1 MTSKILPITIVT
13 LAIFSQSVICGQ
25 EETNKQL
32 FVTSSFI
39 FLGISLVSFGALAGA
54 HYGKLRAQT
63 DHLKAMDNKQNP
75 HSLNPNQVSDAAVP
89 ENKKANTLQQVLVEN
104 KI

>member
-1 MTSKILPITIVT
+1 MTSKILPIAIVT
-13 LAIFSQSVICGQ
+13 LAIISQSVICDQ

-32 FVTSSFI
+32 FVTSSFV

-54 HYGKLRAQT
+54 HYGKLKAQT
-63 DHLKAMDNKQNP
+63 NQLRRMGNKQHP
-75 HSLNPNQVSDAAVP
+75 HSLNLNQESDAVVP
-89 ENKKANTLQQVLVEN
+89 ENKKANILQQVFVEN